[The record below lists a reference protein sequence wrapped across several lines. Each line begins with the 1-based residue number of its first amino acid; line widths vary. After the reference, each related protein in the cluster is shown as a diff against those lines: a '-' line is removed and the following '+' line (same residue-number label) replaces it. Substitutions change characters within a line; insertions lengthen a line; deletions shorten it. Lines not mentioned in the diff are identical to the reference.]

1 MLENLDLE
9 KLKYPIGKFDK
20 SGMDADQYLER
31 SIFAI
36 ETLPV
41 KLQNVVSKL
50 NEAQLN
56 TPYREGGWTV
66 KQLVHHIPD
75 SHMNA
80 YIRFKWTL
88 TENKPTIKAYY
99 EDRWA
104 ELPDSKA
111 PVYISLNLLSGL
123 HERWVT
129 LMRSLTKSDWER
141 EYIHPENQKA
151 IKLIE
156 MVGMYSWH
164 GEHHLSHIRNLIDR
178 KGWR

>member
-1 MLENLDLE
+1 MQENFELD
-9 KLKYPIGKFDK
+9 KLRYPIGKFDRT
-20 SGMDADQYLER
+20 SMASIQYLER

-41 KLQNVVSKL
+41 KLQNIVNKL
-50 NEAQLN
+50 NEVQLN

-66 KQLVHHIPD
+66 RQLVHHIPD

-88 TENKPTIKAYY
+88 TEDSPTIKAYH

-104 ELPDSKA
+104 ELPDSQSA
-111 PVYISLNLLSGL
+111 VYISLNLLSGL

-129 LMRSLTKSDWER
+129 LMKSLSKNDWEK
-141 EYIHPENQKA
+141 EYIHPETQKS

-156 MVGMYSWH
+156 MVGMYAWH
-164 GEHHLSHIRNLIDR
+164 GEHHLSHIRNLMER
-178 KGWR
+178 KGWK